1 MRRQAGVALVIV
13 LWALVL
19 LSAVA
24 VSYGTTVRS
33 ELRIA
38 RNHYDQAQAAML
50 AEAGVSLALFELRRQ
65 VRADSDWVGRT
76 QSLEDDGSTINW
88 SVRNGAGMV
97 DINAAG
103 PVLLDRLLQPV
114 VADPGQRQQ
123 LVGAIEDWRDPDS
136 LRRLNGA
143 EARDYS
149 AAGREYGPRNAP
161 FAHPVE
167 LLQVLGM
174 TPEVFHAIRPFLTTA
189 GGLGGI
195 NPRYAPAQL
204 LVWLEAGSAEEV
216 DNYVAARAAGSQA
229 GLPGLDAAPQVF
241 VAGTSNYY
249 QIEASG
255 RLDGGAGARLTAL
268 WETVDSAVNGGRLL
282 TWAWGSEGEKY
293 GD

>member
-50 AEAGVSLALFELRRQ
+50 AEAGVNLALFELRRGT
-65 VRADSDWVGRT
+65 RDDSDWVGRT
-76 QSLEDDGSTINW
+76 RTLEEDGGTVSW
-88 SVRNGAGMV
+88 SVRNGTGMV
-97 DINAAG
+97 DLNAAG
-103 PVLLDRLLQPV
+103 PGLLDRLLKPV
-114 VADPGQRQQ
+114 VADEGRRLQ
-123 LVGAIEDWRDPDS
+123 LVGAIQDWRDPDS
-136 LRRLNGA
+136 LRRLYGA

-149 AAGREYGPRNAP
+149 AAGRETGPRDAP

-174 TPEVFHAIRPFLTTA
+174 TPAVFHAIRPFLTTA
-189 GGLGGI
+189 GGLGGV
-195 NPRYAPAQL
+195 NPRFAPAEL
-204 LVWLEAGSAEEV
+204 LLWLKAGTAEEIDV
-216 DNYVAARAAGSQA
+216 YVAARADGGQA
-229 GLPGLDAAPQVF
+229 LLPDVSAAPQVF
-241 VAGTSNYY
+241 VAGTSDYY
-249 QIEASG
+249 RIEAAG
-255 RLDGGAGARLTAL
+255 RIGGGAGARLTSL
-268 WETVDSAVNGGRLL
+268 WQAADGAGDGGQLL
-282 TWAWGSEGEKY
+282 TWDWGGEGENY

>member
-38 RNHYDQAQAAML
+38 RNHYDQAQAVLL
-50 AEAGVSLALFELRRQ
+50 AEAGVNLALFELRR
-65 VRADSDWVGRT
+65 RAREDSYWVGRT
-76 QSLEDDGSTINW
+76 QTMEGDGDTVIW

-103 PVLLDRLLQPV
+103 PGLLDRLLEPV
-114 VADPGQRQQ
+114 VADQAQRQQ
-123 LVGAIEDWRDPDS
+123 LVDVIQDWRDPDS
-136 LRRLNGA
+136 LRRLYGA
-143 EARDYS
+143 EATDYS
-149 AAGREYGPRNAP
+149 AAGRSGPRDAP

-174 TPEVFHAIRPFLTTA
+174 TPEIFHTIRPFLTTA
-189 GGLGGI
+189 GGLGGV
-195 NPRYAPAQL
+195 NPRYAPAEL
-204 LVWLEAGSAEEV
+204 LVWLQAGTTEEI
-216 DNYVAARAAGSQA
+216 DNYVAARAEGREAA
-229 GLPGLDAAPQVF
+229 LPGRGVAPQVF
-241 VAGTSNYY
+241 VAGASSYY
-249 QIEASG
+249 RIEASG
-255 RLDGGAGARLTAL
+255 RVNGGAGARLTSL
-268 WETVDSAVNGGRLL
+268 WETVDGAASGGRLL
-282 TWAWGSEGEKY
+282 TWDWRGEGEKY